1 MFRSSY
7 VAPGF
12 SDDNEDLWVESMLS
26 TRTGE
31 DNYPRDGA
39 PSESW
44 PGFGAGGRDVLNT
57 MSGVRLDLTGIVD
70 LLNKPAILW
79 VHGSV
84 DAIVGDE
91 SFFDLHTLGKHGII
105 PGWPGEDVAP
115 PQPIMA
121 QTREVLGRYSA
132 DVGEVREELFEG
144 AGHSPHLD
152 APERFRRVVEEF
164 LGAAGGGSGGICSR
178 RCTRG
183 DPTHSSAQL
192 PCSYKCNSPRVRGK
206 HYRRRG
212 FAPRREPS

>member
-1 MFRSSY
+1 MVFRSSY

-115 PQPIMA
+115 PQPIIA

-132 DVGEVREELFEG
+132 DGGEVREELFEG

-152 APERFRRVVEEF
+152 DPERFRRVVEEF
-164 LGAAGGGSGGICSR
+164 LGGGGGAVAAGSVRAGARVVTPRTPAPNCLAVTSA
-178 RCTRG
+178 TR
-183 DPTHSSAQL
+183 L
-192 PCSYKCNSPRVRGK
+192 
-206 HYRRRG
+206 
-212 FAPRREPS
+212 E